1 MEEATTKIA
10 ALWRSIGFEHF
21 NDGVYLRD
29 TACDYTA
36 VHAARRKELAVL
48 GEEYRASRPR

>member
-1 MEEATTKIA
+1 VEEATTKIA